1 MILEGYDISFHRW
14 EYQRYEDFLEESLE
28 IADID
33 IEGDLWSP
41 LYGSEPS
48 QLKVSFVDGVQRIH
62 QFVYLSSNKD
72 RGEGIFVSLGA
83 GAMLLI
89 KEGNSFR
96 SKYVTSEK
104 ERLFITNA
112 NIKGSIE
119 VEWAG
124 YKMSFSIVNS
134 SKEPMNHVL
143 NELKRLEYI
152 VVKKVYKDFSPDF
165 IIWDGTLKY
174 NLREGSLPV
183 VGAVKR
189 HMKYFIPQERADILR
204 DMEVGQRTPL
214 ILLKSL
220 DTERAFDRYTWYVKV
235 DEGGI
240 ASTVRFEVP
249 ADIDKEKVI
258 DIANTTAWLYPM
270 ITSMEFTDKRS
281 PHNVAPLRYIEKTL
295 SRELGNPFLLK
306 RAIEVELSKFKG

>member
-1 MILEGYDISFHRW
+1 MVLEGYDISFHRW
-14 EYQRYEDFLEESLE
+14 EYQRQEDFLEESLE

-41 LYGSEPS
+41 ISGYEPS
-48 QLKVSFVDGVQRIH
+48 KLKVSFVDGVQRIH
-62 QFVYLSSNKD
+62 QFVYLSSDKD
-72 RGEGIFVSLGA
+72 RGEGIFVSMGA
-83 GAMLLI
+83 GAVILI
-89 KEGNSFR
+89 KEGSSFR
-96 SKYVTSEK
+96 SQYAVSEK
-104 ERLFITNA
+104 ERLFITNT
-112 NIKGSIE
+112 NIKGSID

-124 YKMSFSIVNS
+124 YKMSFRIVNS
-134 SKEPMNHVL
+134 PKEPMNNVL
-143 NELKRLEYI
+143 NELKKLEYV
-152 VVKKVYKDFSPDF
+152 VVKKVSENFSPDF
-165 IIWDGTLKY
+165 VIWDGTLKY
-174 NLREGSLPV
+174 NLRETSFPV
-183 VGAVKR
+183 VGAVKK
-189 HMKYFIPQERADILR
+189 HMKYFIPREMADILK

-220 DTERAFDRYTWYVKV
+220 DTERAFDRYTWYVKI

-249 ADIDKEKVI
+249 ADIDKEKVV

-306 RAIEVELSKFKG
+306 RAIEVELSKLKG